1 MIAAFRTQ
9 VKDRRAQMIAAKL
22 HHRARRPEL
31 LAILGI
37 AGVVALAG
45 AVVARRLRSG
55 ARDVPEVRHTV
66 KAGNGIVNPLIG
78 HEFSF
83 FGHRFHL
90 LESARDTGDGSL
102 RFDYTAP
109 PGANISEHVH
119 RDQEERFEVVS
130 GELGIRVGGQE
141 VLLTP
146 GQSGVG
152 PPGVPHAWW
161 NSSDDEEVR
170 FLVGI
175 RPGLDVETMLETVLG
190 LMREGKTIGPIPRNP
205 LQLAVLAQEI
215 GSWLL
220 LTPVEKALLAPVAA
234 LAFVGEL
241 LGYGAHFPEYSGPDG
256 QAAPVRHSR
265 PNQDMPD
272 RNENR

>member
-1 MIAAFRTQ
+1 MT
-9 VKDRRAQMIAAKL
+9 AAKL
-22 HHRARRPEL
+22 RHRARRPEL
-31 LAILGI
+31 LAVPGI

-45 AVVARRLRSG
+45 AAVA
-55 ARDVPEVRHTV
+55 RHTV

-90 LESARDTGDGSL
+90 LESARDTGDGTL
-102 RFDYTAP
+102 RLDYSAP
-109 PGANISEHVH
+109 PRANISEHVH
-119 RDQEERFEVVS
+119 RDQEESFEVVS
-130 GELGIRVGGQE
+130 GKLGVRVGGQE

-146 GQSGVG
+146 GQKAVG
-152 PPGVPHAWW
+152 PPEVPHAWW
-161 NSSDDEEVR
+161 NPSDGEEVR

-205 LQLAVLAQEI
+205 LRLAVLAREV
-215 GSWLL
+215 GRWLV

-241 LGYGAHFPEYSGPDG
+241 LGDRPRYPEYSGPDG
-256 QAAPVRHSR
+256 QDAPVRHSR
-265 PNQDMPD
+265 RNDDVPD
-272 RNENR
+272 RSEN

>member
-1 MIAAFRTQ
+1 
-9 VKDRRAQMIAAKL
+9 MIAAKL

-45 AVVARRLRSG
+45 AAVARRLRSE
-55 ARDVPEVRHTV
+55 ARDVPEVRHTL
-66 KAGNGIVNPLIG
+66 KAGNGIVNPLVG

-83 FGHRFHL
+83 LGHRFHL
-90 LESARDTGDGSL
+90 VESARDTGDGTL

-119 RDQEERFEVVS
+119 REQEERFEVVS
-130 GELGIRVGGQE
+130 GKLGVRVGGQE
-141 VLLTP
+141 ALLTP
-146 GQSGVG
+146 GQTGVG
-152 PPGVPHAWW
+152 PPKVPHAWW
-161 NSSDDEEVR
+161 NPSDDEEVR

-190 LMREGKTIGPIPRNP
+190 LMRDGKTIGPVPKNP
-205 LQLAVLAQEI
+205 LQLAVLAQET
-215 GSWLL
+215 GSWLV

-234 LAFVGEL
+234 LAFIGEL
-241 LGYGAHFPEYSGPDG
+241 LGYRARYPEYSGPDA
-256 QAAPVRHSR
+256 QAVPVRHSR
-265 PNQDMPD
+265 RNEDMSD